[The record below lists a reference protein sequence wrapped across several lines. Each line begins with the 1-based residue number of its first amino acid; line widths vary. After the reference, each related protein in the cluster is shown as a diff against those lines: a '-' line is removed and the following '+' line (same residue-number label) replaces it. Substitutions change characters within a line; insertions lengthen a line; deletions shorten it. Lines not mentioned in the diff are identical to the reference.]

1 MANGDKPKK
10 ANKPLKPNEIAF
22 IKAYT
27 NIGSPTIGNGTQSS
41 LATQPQISTVKSAG
55 VQASRMLGKDRVQDS
70 IQEILLD
77 AGLEEKVLAHQLGQI
92 VQGKYERESKTVYKD
107 GEGQV
112 RHEVVSSS
120 APKASEITKAIDLAN
135 KMSGRY
141 ESNRAKADV
150 YTASMKSLIK
160 KYAPK

>member
-27 NIGSPTIGNGTQSS
+27 NIGSPTIGNGTQSA
-41 LATQPQISTVKSAG
+41 LATQPRIGTYDSASQKARVLLRKDG
-55 VQASRMLGKDRVQDS
+55 VQEN
-70 IQEILLD
+70 IQEILVN
-77 AGLEEKVLAHQLGQI
+77 AGLEERVLASQLGQI
-92 VQGKYERESKTVYKD
+92 VQGKHRRESKTVYRGPD
-107 GEGQV
+107 GVVHYEL
-112 RHEVVSSS
+112 VSSS